1 MSQKNKIEEI
11 AEEVRRLKT
20 LTLLMEVN
28 DDAEKFLPDMLSAAN
43 NILRIVSIWQEESK
57 NASTKK

>member
-11 AEEVRRLKT
+11 AGEVRRLKT

-43 NILRIVSIWQEESK
+43 NILRIVSNWQEESK